1 MNLRLLAV
9 FAGLAGLLG
18 VTYWLSQSASTVPPR
33 QAETVEQDHSVDFYM
48 LAYDATIMD
57 KQGKPAQRII
67 SPRLTHYA
75 DDDTTELEAPFIT
88 VHREVGAPW
97 LVKSQ
102 RGWVAADNK
111 LVLLTGDVRIDRD
124 NSEDNPPMKL
134 RTERLR
140 VLPDDDYVE
149 SDKPVYMETDR
160 QQVHA
165 NGMRAYLAKNQVQL
179 LNKVTSHYD

>member
-1 MNLRLLAV
+1 MNLRLLGG
-9 FAGLAGLLG
+9 FLGLSALLG
-18 VTYWLSQSASTVPPR
+18 ITYWLSDSASVTPQTQVDL
-33 QAETVEQDHSVDFYM
+33 AEQDHSIDFYM
-48 LAYDATIMD
+48 ESYDAIIMD
-57 KQGKPAQRII
+57 KQGKPVQRIT

-75 DDDTTELEAPFIT
+75 DDDTTELEQPDIT
-88 VHREVGAPW
+88 VHRKIGSAW
-97 LVKSQ
+97 QIKSE

-111 LVLLTGDVRIDRD
+111 LVLLTGNVRIDRD
-124 NSEDNPPMKL
+124 KSAANPAMKL

-149 SDKPVYMETDR
+149 SDKAVYMETDR
-160 QQVHA
+160 QKVHA